1 MVSRVTNAG
10 EGQLTRDELRAGVAS
25 VSRRL
30 DRHLSAWEAGDQDAM
45 FDVAAVTR
53 TLLANGRGDK
63 ALQRLCSQEKLDPPT
78 VAVRYPTPAQHDI
91 AFAFGGFPIDKSALI
106 PRSDWIGTLDPGY
119 GGGSFQ
125 DPVDWDTDV
134 SMSVFEWLQTRF
146 FTISLT
152 DQPYRQVTWEK
163 LVTQYGNAYGS
174 HLGVT
179 HPDEISQTRLFSG
192 HGRTLTEHG
201 LWLAAAVA
209 ANSLAEILPKIGE
222 NGPGRRPYDHPVASI
237 RGLSVHKVEGRVYEK
252 FAVSFGSA
260 LGKVE
265 LLKSPLMG
273 KTLELFGER
282 VIGPDGRITARA
294 FGHFR

>member
-1 MVSRVTNAG
+1 MAKVGG
-10 EGQLTRDELRAGVAS
+10 EQLTRDELREGVAS
-25 VSRRL
+25 LSRRL
-30 DRHLSAWEAGDQDAM
+30 HRHLSAWEAGDQDAM

-63 ALQRLCSQEKLDPPT
+63 AVQRLCSQEKLDAPRVKVKYPAPT
-78 VAVRYPTPAQHDI
+78 QRDV
-91 AFAFGGFPIDKSALI
+91 AFAFGGFPVDESALF

-119 GGGSFQ
+119 GGEESSFP
-125 DPVDWDTDV
+125 DPIGWDSDV
-134 SMSVFEWLQTRF
+134 SFSLFEWLQTRF

-163 LVTQYGNAYGS
+163 LVIQYGNAYGS
-174 HLGVT
+174 HLGGE

-192 HGRTLTEHG
+192 HGRTLSEHG

-209 ANSLAEILPKIGE
+209 SNSLAELLPKIGE
-222 NGPGRRPYDHPVASI
+222 KGPPKRSYDHPVASI
-237 RGLSVHKVEGRVYEK
+237 RGLSVHNVAGMVYQK
-252 FAVSFGSA
+252 FAVSFGPS

-273 KTLELFGER
+273 KTLEVSAER
-282 VIGPDGRITARA
+282 AVSSNGRVDSRA
-294 FGHFR
+294 FGSFI